1 MHSVLLA
8 VALRVPPPPPKI
20 RPAADPGLQLVFCG
34 TPEFLLFQQ
43 QYAQDSHSPDNTN
56 EGGLKPA
63 MEGLDRSFRHTE
75 LSLPF
80 AGGRWFLIMP

>member
-8 VALRVPPPPPKI
+8 VALRVPPAAPKI
-20 RPAADPGLQLVFCG
+20 RPAADPGICD

-43 QYAQDSHSPDNTN
+43 QYAQDSHSPDNTT

-80 AGGRWFLIMP
+80 AGGRWFLIVP